1 MTQASQVKKRT
12 IAFELIFG
20 GFFPCRG
27 RIDGREGDGRGLF
40 WSMYLAV
47 GTERMLYEGG
57 CGGGRDGSLGG
68 LWRDESIILNV
79 TKAQNDW
86 SCGRLAFQMLCD
98 GPREWL
104 VVVEEVRTRGKPW
117 LMVCPEW

>member
-1 MTQASQVKKRT
+1 MVQVSQVKKRT

-27 RIDGREGDGRGLF
+27 RIDGKEGDGRGLF
-40 WSMYLAV
+40 WSMYLAEA
-47 GTERMLYEGG
+47 TERMLYEGG

-68 LWRDESIILNV
+68 LWRDESIMLNI

-86 SCGRLAFQMLCD
+86 LRGRLALQILCD

-104 VVVEEVRTRGKPW
+104 AVLEEVCNRGKPW
-117 LMVCPEW
+117 LMVCTEL

>member
-1 MTQASQVKKRT
+1 MPVSQVKKWT

-40 WSMYLAV
+40 WSMYLAEA
-47 GTERMLYEGG
+47 TERMLYEGG

-68 LWRDESIILNV
+68 LWRDESIMLNCYESA
-79 TKAQNDW
+79 K
-86 SCGRLAFQMLCD
+86 R
-98 GPREWL
+98 L
-104 VVVEEVRTRGKPW
+104 VVWQTCISNALRRSKGMASRPRRGMYP
-117 LMVCPEW
+117 

>member
-1 MTQASQVKKRT
+1 MTEVSQVKKWT
-12 IAFELIFG
+12 IAFELSFG
-20 GFFPCRG
+20 DFFPCRG

-40 WSMYLAV
+40 WSMYLAEA
-47 GTERMLYEGG
+47 TERMLYEDG

-68 LWRDESIILNV
+68 LWRDESIMLNI
-79 TKAQNDW
+79 TKAQNDL

-104 VVVEEVRTRGKPW
+104 AVLNDVCSRGQPW
-117 LMVCPEW
+117 LMVGTEL

>member
-1 MTQASQVKKRT
+1 MPVSQVKKRT
-12 IAFELIFG
+12 IALELIFG

-40 WSMYLAV
+40 WSMCLAEA
-47 GTERMLYEGG
+47 TERMLYDGG

-68 LWRDESIILNV
+68 IWRDESIMLNV
-79 TKAQNDW
+79 TKAKNDW

-98 GPREWL
+98 GPRKWL
-104 VVVEEVRTRGKPW
+104 ALLEEVCTREKP
-117 LMVCPEW
+117 LADGLH